1 MSESTT
7 PPTRVWHYW
16 LLWVIVIISLG
27 LNGLLIYGLLSA
39 RTQAGQEVAR
49 VATALRDNPMG
60 DFEIPV
66 NVDEM
71 LPISMDVPFEDT
83 FTVEISE
90 TIPVSTSVLFE
101 EDIEIPIRETVRIAE
116 NVQVFVVI
124 PVINQRVPIDI
135 PIGANIPIALDIN
148 VPVSYEIPVETD
160 IPVNFIVDVPVS
172 TNVPIDT
179 EVPVQ
184 LDFPVTVPMENLEI
198 NTFLGELQKGLE
210 ELAQMLGAE

>member
-1 MSESTT
+1 MSDSTT
-7 PPTRVWHYW
+7 HRAWHYW
-16 LLWVIVIISLG
+16 LLWVIVLISLG
-27 LNGLLIYGLLSA
+27 LNGLLIYGLLTA
-39 RTQAGQEVAR
+39 RAQAGQEAAR

-66 NVDEM
+66 NVDES
-71 LPISMDVPFEDT
+71 LPINLNVPFKDT

-101 EDIEIPIRETVRIAE
+101 EDIAIPIRETVRVQE

-124 PVINQRVPIDI
+124 PVINQRVPINI

-160 IPVNFIVDVPVS
+160 IPVNFVVEVPVE
-172 TNVPIDT
+172 TEVPIET
-179 EVPVQ
+179 EVPVK
-184 LDFPVTVPMENLEI
+184 LDFPVTVPMQDLEI
-198 NTFLGELQKGLE
+198 NTFLNELQASLE